1 MLVRRAC
8 GSKFRDRTPRRR
20 SLKVDGRVDGGAC
33 GFKFRDWGR
42 RGEIWRS
49 MGGLVVR
56 HAGFKFRDW
65 GAGAKFAGRWV
76 ALSGGFASGAHGRQ
90 RVLRFR
96 PCGFRKFCGVF
107 FQKLCGWSERPDDCR
122 RARRRASV
130 SFAPRGRRDAAAP
143 ALEDSVHDGPDEILV
158 VQRRSQRLGGLFV
171 VKSIALRRIW
181 RSLTP
186 W

>member
-1 MLVRRAC
+1 MRNPRPARLATTVR
-8 GSKFRDRTPRRR
+8 GS
-20 SLKVDGRVDGGAC
+20 
-33 GFKFRDWGR
+33 
-42 RGEIWRS
+42 GEIAMMSDLNSRIMS
-49 MGGLVVR
+49 ARPVV
-56 HAGFKFRDW
+56 G
-65 GAGAKFAGRWV
+65 
-76 ALSGGFASGAHGRQ
+76 SGNSAA
-90 RVLRFR
+90 
-96 PCGFRKFCGVF
+96 PF

-130 SFAPRGRRDAAAP
+130 SFAPRGGRDAAAP